1 MRAARTKVITAM
13 VAPLGDGLA
22 DARDRTLLL
31 FGFAGALRRS
41 ELVALDVEDVS
52 EDDAGARSV
61 TREMCRHRIDEL
73 LMSVSAEWL
82 NWSPLRPT

>member
-1 MRAARTKVITAM
+1 M

-22 DARDRTLLL
+22 DSRDRALLL

-52 EDDAGARSV
+52 DGCANQNWIWPTFRDSAGPPRRV
-61 TREMCRHRIDEL
+61 GPME
-73 LMSVSAEWL
+73 
-82 NWSPLRPT
+82 